1 MTTAKPKLPMHKL
14 RIALEL
20 FLKECPSV
28 NAQEQLV
35 LRFFVEWCENN
46 KQGEK

>member
-28 NAQEQLV
+28 NAQEKLV
-35 LRFFVEWCENN
+35 LRLFVEWCEKRNE
-46 KQGEK
+46 QT